1 MLSPI
6 PLSQSPQALKVPE
19 ASPTATPMPARVA
32 PARNRGTF
40 RDKAP
45 TMNRIPPPKIA
56 RAVTHP
62 ATLLPISSIFFSKAS
77 ISANASSGSR
87 LPIEPS
93 LPPIFILQPTSPA
106 PAPEPVAI
114 SVGWIIFIS
123 SKPIVCFL
131 NSFTA
136 SVALLTA
143 PAQEETEFVALF
155 MVSEDLSFLMP
166 NRTRNRVVI
175 LAIATVIHTTT
186 FWIMGRKVSPNRFLK
201 PCHACPKVVIASWNL
216 ALCAT
221 RLSLI

>member
-6 PLSQSPQALKVPE
+6 PLSHSSQAENVPE
-19 ASPTATPMPARVA
+19 ASPMATPTPPRVTPART
-32 PARNRGTF
+32 RGIF
-40 RDKAP
+40 REKAP
-45 TMNRIPPPKIA
+45 IISRINPANILSP
-56 RAVTHP
+56 VTHP
-62 ATLLPISSIFFSKAS
+62 ATLPPISSIFFSKAS

-93 LPPIFILQPTSPA
+93 LPPIFILQPASPA

-166 NRTRNRVVI
+166 NRTLNKIVI

-201 PCHACPKVVIASWNL
+201 PCHACPKVAIASWNL
-216 ALCAT
+216 ALSAT